1 MQPPILILHICGG
14 TLGMLSGFAA
24 AFLRKGSRRH
34 GIAGNVFVASMLIL
48 SVTGTYMAFLKSQPG
63 NVLGGALT
71 FYLVATAWVTAR
83 SRDGDTGLF
92 DWGAFLLVSA
102 IGTIM
107 ITYGIEA
114 ALSPTGLKYGGPA
127 GPYFV
132 FGSIASLAA
141 IGDIRM
147 LRRGVSGRQRVARH
161 LWRMCFALF
170 VASASIFLA
179 RAHLFP
185 VFLQKTGVLFG
196 LSFLPLGL
204 LIFWMFRVRFAKR
217 AMASILA
224 RTEQPAKASPMATD
238 SRPSV
243 KSPAGSKPFTNLPTH
258 LKRVG

>member
-1 MQPPILILHICGG
+1 
-14 TLGMLSGFAA
+14 MLSGFAA
-24 AFLRKGSRRH
+24 AFLRKGSRQH
-34 GIAGNVFVASMLIL
+34 GIAGNVFVISMLTL

-71 FYLVATAWVTAR
+71 FYLVATSWVTAR
-83 SRDGDTGLF
+83 SRDGHTGLF

-102 IGTIM
+102 LGTIM

-127 GPYFV
+127 GPYFI
-132 FGSIASLAA
+132 FGAIASLAA
-141 IGDIRM
+141 IGDFRM
-147 LRRGVSGRQRVARH
+147 LRRGVSGKQRIARH

-185 VFLQKTGVLFG
+185 VLLQKTGVLFG

-217 AMASILA
+217 ATASILA
-224 RTEQPAKASPMATD
+224 KTERAGETSAKASPLAKD
-238 SRPSV
+238 SWPPVGSSV
-243 KSPAGSKPFTNLPTH
+243 RSKPFTNRPTD
-258 LKRVG
+258 LQRVG

>member
-1 MQPPILILHICGG
+1 
-14 TLGMLSGFAA
+14 
-24 AFLRKGSRRH
+24 
-34 GIAGNVFVASMLIL
+34 
-48 SVTGTYMAFLKSQPG
+48 
-63 NVLGGALT
+63 
-71 FYLVATAWVTAR
+71 VATAWVTAR

-92 DWGAFLLVSA
+92 DWGAFPLVSA

-107 ITYGIEA
+107 ITFGIEA

-127 GPYFV
+127 GPSFV

-179 RAHLFP
+179 RSHLSP

-204 LIFWMFRVRFAKR
+204 LIFWMFRVRFANR
-217 AMASILA
+217 AMASILVK
-224 RTEQPAKASPMATD
+224 TEQPD
-238 SRPSV
+238 
-243 KSPAGSKPFTNLPTH
+243 G
-258 LKRVG
+258 

>member
-1 MQPPILILHICGG
+1 VGH
-14 TLGMLSGFAA
+14 
-24 AFLRKGSRRH
+24 R
-34 GIAGNVFVASMLIL
+34 
-48 SVTGTYMAFLKSQPG
+48 
-63 NVLGGALT
+63 
-71 FYLVATAWVTAR
+71 
-83 SRDGDTGLF
+83 GDTGLF

-102 IGTIM
+102 LGAIM

-127 GPYFV
+127 APYLV
-132 FGSIASLAA
+132 FGAIASLAA

-147 LRRGVSGRQRVARH
+147 LRRGVSGKQRIARH

-185 VFLQKTGVLFG
+185 VLLQKTGVLSG

-224 RTEQPAKASPMATD
+224 STEQPAKISGETSAKTSPLAKD
-238 SRPSV
+238 SW
-243 KSPAGSKPFTNLPTH
+243 SPVTSPVRSKPFTSRPTD
-258 LKRVG
+258 LERVG